1 MASSTSTRS
10 TARVVVLALVAVLAL
25 VGLVPAV
32 ATAALPAPAS
42 VRVVPGVKQVSVSW
56 KAVKS
61 AKKYTVQVSSSSKF
75 AKSKTR
81 TTTTTKTALAVKKL
95 KLRTAYWV
103 RVKATGT
110 SWSAKQKSTPTTSSP
125 RYKTGVK
132 VTAAGQN
139 KVKVSW
145 PKYVAGTSLK
155 VVASWANE
163 NVYKPGHRTPSA
175 LDSAK
180 IWTTSVAV
188 SRTSVVLT
196 IPAKWRARIG
206 SKGTEAVYVHLY
218 ARNGSK
224 VAHSV
229 TAVGYPSPPAVTG
242 SSKDAV
248 TFATW
253 NVASSTATASI
264 PGRSWDKR
272 KTAVRNGILHAGAS
286 VVAVQ
291 EAAASKK
298 AGEQYQELAR
308 MVSPTYRSA
317 VAVAS
322 IPLTGAQSDR
332 YKSMGT
338 AGASRSD
345 HILYKPADVTLI
357 ASGVQSTRS
366 LARSV
371 TWDKSTY
378 DRQFTW
384 ARMSSK
390 ATGHQFYVVSTH
402 LEQGTSST
410 VQKMRKAA
418 AAGVRSFIAAKAKA
432 DGQPDAPIVV
442 LGDLNSDSR
451 WTSGPQ
457 VDMVKAGY
465 TSATN
470 AASTTRRKDTTS
482 NSHNASKDHGYPVK
496 PYKYAYTGTRIDYV
510 FVKNGS
516 GVSRFVNQMILTS
529 SGKFDE
535 RYRGSDHNLQWAR
548 IRI

>member
-1 MASSTSTRS
+1 MASSTRTRS

-42 VRVVPGVKQVSVSW
+42 VRVVPGDKQVSVSW

-61 AKKYTVQVSSSSKF
+61 AKKYTVQVSTSSKF

-81 TTTTTKTALAVKKL
+81 TTTTTSTALAVKKL

-110 SWSAKQKSTPTTSSP
+110 GWSTKQKSTPTTNSP

-132 VTAAGQN
+132 VTAAGLD

-155 VVASWANE
+155 VVASWSNE
-163 NVYKPGHRTPSA
+163 NVYKAGHRTPSA
-175 LDSAK
+175 LNSAK

-196 IPAKWRARIG
+196 IPTKWRALIG

-229 TAVGYPSPPAVTG
+229 TAVGYPSPPAVSG

-253 NVASSTATASI
+253 NVASSTATANI

-272 KTAVRNGILHAGAS
+272 KTAVKNGILKANAS

-291 EAAASKK
+291 EAAASLSS
-298 AGEQYQELAR
+298 GQQFQELTR
-308 MVSPTYRSA
+308 LVSPTYRSA
-317 VAVAS
+317 VSSTTLYTTQTQITAAKK
-322 IPLTGAQSDR
+322 L
-332 YKSMGT
+332 GT
-338 AGASRSD
+338 AGVSRSD
-345 HILYKPADVTLI
+345 QILYKPADVRLI
-357 ASGVQSTRS
+357 ASGVQSTRA
-366 LARSV
+366 LARSA
-371 TWDKSTY
+371 TWDKTKF

-384 ARMSSK
+384 ARMSSN

-402 LEQGTSST
+402 LEKGTSST
-410 VQKMRKAA
+410 LQKMRKAA
-418 AAGVRSFIAAKAKA
+418 AAGVRSFMAAKAKA
-432 DGQPDAPIVV
+432 DGQPNAPIVV
-442 LGDLNSDSR
+442 LGDFNSDTR

-457 VDMVKAGY
+457 ADMVKAGY

-482 NSHNASKDHGYPVK
+482 NSHNASKDKGYPVK
-496 PYKYAYTGTRIDYV
+496 PYKYAYTGTRIDYI

-516 GVSRFVNQMILTS
+516 GVSTFVNQMILTS

-548 IRI
+548 IRV